1 MNYTHENV
9 SCIRVEV
16 ITNLTKRKYNYNNLN
31 VMYVW
36 NNIVIVPTINCHVND
51 QTIPSCSFFSISFA
65 VFFSKSLTADIS
77 VSHVGFS
84 PDIIQISRDSFNA
97 SS

>member
-1 MNYTHENV
+1 MNYTHENA
-9 SCIRVEV
+9 SCISVEV
-16 ITNLTKRKYNYNNLN
+16 IKNLTKLKYNYNNLN

-51 QTIPSCSFFSISFA
+51 KTIPSCSFLSISFA
-65 VFFSKSLTADIS
+65 VFFSKSLTSDIS

-84 PDIIQISRDSFNA
+84 PDLIQISSDSSNA